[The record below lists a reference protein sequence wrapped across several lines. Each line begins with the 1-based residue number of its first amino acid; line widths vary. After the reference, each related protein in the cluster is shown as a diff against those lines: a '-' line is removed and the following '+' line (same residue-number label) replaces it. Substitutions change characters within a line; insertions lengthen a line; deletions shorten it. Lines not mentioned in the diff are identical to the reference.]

1 MLIKESSRDWKEDFT
16 HENGMYQNRCNHCN
30 ELFIGHKRRSFCK
43 ICGTKKAVG
52 LSSLLY
58 RFLFFVQ
65 LLIVYIP
72 VFLLDIL
79 ISISTDKTFKQC
91 RKESN
96 AKIKDEWNK
105 L

>member
-1 MLIKESSRDWKEDFT
+1 M
-16 HENGMYQNRCNHCN
+16 
-30 ELFIGHKRRSFCK
+30 
-43 ICGTKKAVG
+43 
-52 LSSLLY
+52 LY

-65 LLIVYIP
+65 LLIIYIP

-79 ISISTDKTFKQC
+79 ISVSTDKTFKQC

-96 AKIKDEWNK
+96 AKIRNEWNK